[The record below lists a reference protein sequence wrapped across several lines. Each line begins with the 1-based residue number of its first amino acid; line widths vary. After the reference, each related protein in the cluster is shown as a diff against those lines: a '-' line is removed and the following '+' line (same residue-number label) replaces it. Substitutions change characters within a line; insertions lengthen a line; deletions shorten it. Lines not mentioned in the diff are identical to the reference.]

1 MESKKGNKKDYK
13 LRATSSHYD
22 EREKEM
28 VMDNAI
34 EYDSKSKE
42 VKQVSTKEIKREDRE
57 REER

>member
-22 EREKEM
+22 DKEKEM

-34 EYDSKSKE
+34 EYDSKTKG
-42 VKQVSTKEIKREDRE
+42 VKQVSTKEIKKEDIE
-57 REER
+57 R